1 MSTENKY
8 WRGVEELQ
16 EDPEFVENAKNE
28 FPEQVPV
35 DEFLADSK
43 LAETSTSRRDFLKFL
58 GFSTAAATLAA
69 CETPV
74 TKAIPYVVKP
84 EEVTPGVANYYASTF
99 SDGNDYASILVK
111 TREGRPIHIE
121 GNKLSTVTGG
131 GVNANVNSSVLS
143 LYDGTRI
150 QTPFIGETAST
161 WDAVD
166 SEITQKLEEIAS
178 RGGNIRILTNSII
191 SPSTKAV
198 IAKFTSKYASVAN
211 DIEETELDQST
222 ANVQHVTY
230 DAVSNAGIINANR
243 VDFGKAVIPTYDF
256 AKAKTIVSI
265 GADFLSTWLSSI
277 EYSGQY
283 ASRRNP
289 DGEWMSKHY
298 QFEANMSMTGTN
310 ADVRGAIKPS
320 EFGKVA
326 LHLYNAIAEQ
336 MGKAT
341 VSAGDVDND
350 NGIVEKI
357 AAAAIDLAANK
368 GNGLVISGSND
379 QAVQSVVN
387 AINTLL
393 GNYDSALNIDTSSNL
408 KQSND
413 SDAYGL
419 VNEMTSGKVDALI
432 IWGLNPSYSM
442 PADWGFDEALS
453 QVSLSV
459 SLTGRPDE
467 TAQSCGYICP
477 DSHYLE
483 SWNDAS
489 PRAGEYSLTQPVI
502 SNLFDTRQGAASLM
516 QWSGLGS
523 DYNQFIKDYWKE
535 NLFPLSGEML
545 FSPFWNKVLQDGI
558 YSTKTNAIST
568 PMVETEEG
576 LEQGDM
582 SPLASGNYG
591 GDINKAASSINGVV
605 GGSWEMSIYSKT
617 GIGDGQQL
625 RNPWLHE
632 TPDPV
637 TKVVWDNYICMNPV
651 DMEELDFNTS
661 IQQQEPADVAT
672 VTSNGQTITLPVVAV
687 PGQKRKTISIA
698 LGYGQAG
705 VAVDGVQIG
714 QNAYPLTSFSN
725 GTISYNAFDITIAGT
740 GETYPL
746 ACTQTHHTM
755 MGRKMVNETDLNSY
769 KTKGREV
776 WNPKGEI
783 LDAYGKAQP
792 FDELNLWND
801 HGIKTG
807 HRWGMSIDL
816 NTCTGCSACVTACYS
831 ENNVPVVGRDE
842 VRRNREMNWMR
853 IDRYYSSDAD
863 PLAHSRDKGDR
874 DYDAMEDPAE
884 YPTRVVHQPVMCQH
898 CNHAPCE
905 TVCPVAAT
913 THSDEGLNQM
923 TYNRCIGTR
932 YCMNNCPYKVRRFNW
947 FNYNADSKFADISI
961 AQDDLG
967 RMVLNPDVV
976 VRARGVME
984 KCSMCVQRVQAG
996 KLDAKKKGKPVVD
1009 GEVKTA
1015 CASACPTNAITFGDH
1030 NDAASEVRK
1039 STESERAYHLLEE
1052 VGTQPNVWYLTKVK
1066 NSEEMRHL
1074 AAEPAHNHKEE
1085 NGHGHD
1091 HEEKTEEHS

>member
-1 MSTENKY
+1 MSAENKY

-16 EDPEFVENAKNE
+16 EDPQFLENAQNE
-28 FPEQVPV
+28 FPEQIPV

-43 LAETSTSRRDFLKFL
+43 LSETSTSRRDFLKFL

-84 EEVTPGVANYYASTF
+84 EEITPGVANYYASTYA
-99 SDGNDYASILVK
+99 DGNDYASILVK

-121 GNKLSTVTGG
+121 GNTLSKVTGG
-131 GVNANVNSSVLS
+131 AVNANVNSSVLS

-150 QTPFIGETAST
+150 QSPFIGQTASS
-161 WDAVD
+161 WDVVD
-166 SEITQKLEEIAS
+166 GEITKKLEGIKS

-191 SPSTKAV
+191 SPSTKSV
-198 IAKFTSKYASVAN
+198 ISKFISAYGSGATEAEGSDVA
-211 DIEETELDQST
+211 QKA
-222 ANVQHVTY
+222 ANVKHITY

-243 VDFGKAVIPTYDF
+243 ADFGKAVLPTYDF
-256 AKAKTIVSI
+256 TKAKTIVSI

-277 EYSGQY
+277 EYAGQY

-289 DGEWMSKHY
+289 DGDWMSKHY

-310 ADVRGAIKPS
+310 ADIRGAIKPS

-326 LHLYNAIAEQ
+326 LHLYNAVAKQ
-336 MGKAT
+336 VGGAS
-341 VSAGDVDND
+341 VSVGEIDND

-357 AAAAIDLAANK
+357 TAAASDLIANK
-368 GNGLVISGSND
+368 GNGLVICGSND
-379 QAVQSVVN
+379 QAIQSVVN

-393 GNYDSALNIDTSSNL
+393 GNYGSTVNVDTVSNL
-408 KQSND
+408 KQAND
-413 SDAYGL
+413 TDVYSL
-419 VNEMTSGKVDALI
+419 INEMKSGKVDALI
-432 IWGLNPSYSM
+432 IWGINPSYSM
-442 PADWGFDEALS
+442 PADWKFDESLAK
-453 QVSLSV
+453 VNLSV
-459 SLTGRPDE
+459 TLTGKPNE
-467 TAQSCGYICP
+467 TAQNCGYVCP

-489 PRAGEYSLTQPVI
+489 PRNGEYSLAQPVI
-502 SNLFDTRQGAASLM
+502 SNLFDTRQGASSLM
-516 QWSGLGS
+516 KWAGLGD

-535 NLFPLSGEML
+535 NMFPSSGQIL
-545 FSPFWNKVLQDGI
+545 FSSFWNKVLQDGV
-558 YSTKTNAIST
+558 YSMTAETVTTIEAST
-568 PMVETEEG
+568 ENEDVIVAD
-576 LEQGDM
+576 GDY
-582 SPLASGNYG
+582 N
-591 GDINKAASSINGVV
+591 GDVKAAASTIGQVT
-605 GGSWEMSIYSKT
+605 GGAWEMSIYSKT

-651 DMEELDFNTS
+651 DMDEFGFNTS
-661 IQQQEPADVAT
+661 IQQQKPANIAT
-672 VTSNGQTITLPVVAV
+672 VTANGADLTLPVVAV
-687 PGQKRKTISIA
+687 PGQKRKTISVA

-714 QNAYPLTSFSN
+714 QNAYPMTSYTN
-725 GTISYNAFDITIAGT
+725 GTINYNAFDVSIAGT

-783 LDAYGKAQP
+783 LDAYGKVQP
-792 FDELNLWND
+792 FEELNLWND
-801 HGIKTG
+801 HDIKKG
-807 HRWGMSIDL
+807 HRWGMTIDL

-842 VRRNREMNWMR
+842 VRRNREMNWIR

-863 PLAHSRDKGDR
+863 PLTHSRDKGDR
-874 DYDAMEDPAE
+874 DYNAMEDPSA
-884 YPTRVVHQPVMCQH
+884 YPTRIVHQPVMCQH

-913 THSDEGLNQM
+913 THSNEGLNQM
-923 TYNRCIGTR
+923 AYNRCIGTR

-947 FNYNADSKFADISI
+947 FNYNKDSKFSDISI
-961 AQDDLG
+961 TQDDLG

-976 VRARGVME
+976 VRSRGVME

-996 KLDAKKKGKPVVD
+996 KLVAKKNGKPVVD
-1009 GEVKTA
+1009 GDIKTA

-1030 NDAASEVRK
+1030 NDVDAEVRK
-1039 STESERAYHLLEE
+1039 RSQTDRAYHLLED
-1052 VGTQPNVWYLTKVK
+1052 VGTQPNIWYLTKVK
-1066 NSEEMRHL
+1066 NSEEMRHV
-1074 AAEPAHNHKEE
+1074 AVEHGSHQEE
-1085 NGHGHD
+1085 EGHGHD

>member
-16 EDPEFVENAKNE
+16 EDPEFLKNAQNE

-43 LAETSTSRRDFLKFL
+43 LSETSTSRRDFLKFL

-121 GNKLSTVTGG
+121 GNKLSAVTSG

-143 LYDGTRI
+143 LYDSTRI
-150 QTPFIGETAST
+150 QSPYKAGVASAWET
-161 WDAVD
+161 VD
-166 SEITQKLEEIAS
+166 SEIINKLEGIAS

-198 IAKFTSKYASVAN
+198 IAKFASKYSSGATNS
-211 DIEETELDQST
+211 DELDVAQNTANT

-230 DAVSNAGIINANR
+230 DAVSNAGIIKANLA
-243 VDFGKAVIPTYDF
+243 DFGKAVLPIYDF
-256 AKAKTIVSI
+256 TKAKTIVSI

-283 ASRRNP
+283 ASRRDP

-326 LHLYNAIAEQ
+326 LHLYNAVAVKV
-336 MGKAT
+336 GGAN
-341 VSAGDVDND
+341 VSVGDVDND
-350 NGIVEKI
+350 NGVVEKI
-357 AAAAIDLAANK
+357 AAAAADLVANK
-368 GNGLVISGSND
+368 GNGLVICGSND
-379 QAVQSVVN
+379 KATQSVIN
-387 AINTLL
+387 AINTML
-393 GNYDSALNIDTSSNL
+393 GNYGGAVNIDTSLNL

-419 VNEMTSGKVDALI
+419 VSEMRAGQVDALI

-453 QVSLSV
+453 KVDLSV
-459 SLTGRPDE
+459 SFTGRPDE
-467 TAQSCGYICP
+467 TAQNCDYICP
-477 DSHYLE
+477 DNHYLE

-489 PRAGEYSLTQPVI
+489 PRAGEYSLAQPVI
-502 SNLFDTRQGAASLM
+502 SNLFDTRQSAASLM
-516 QWSGLGS
+516 QWAGLGS
-523 DYNQFIKDYWKE
+523 DYNQFIKDYWEE
-535 NLFPLSGEML
+535 NIFPSSGEML
-545 FSPFWNKVLQDGI
+545 FGSFWNKVLQDGV
-558 YSTKTNAIST
+558 YSAKAEVALT
-568 PMVETEEG
+568 PSADGETEAPKAVG
-576 LEQGDM
+576 SYIGDV
-582 SPLASGNYG
+582 
-591 GDINKAASSINGVV
+591 IAASAEIGEIS
-605 GGSWEMSIYSKT
+605 GGAWEMTIYSKT

-637 TKVVWDNYICMNPV
+637 TKVVWDNYICMNPL
-651 DMEELDFNTS
+651 DMKELGFNTS
-661 IQQQEPADVAT
+661 IQQQRPADVAT
-672 VTSNGQTITLPVVAV
+672 VTANGQTITLPVVAV

-725 GTISYNAFDITIAGT
+725 GTISYNAYDVTIVGT

-769 KTKGREV
+769 KTKGRDV

-792 FDELNLWND
+792 FDEVNLWND

-853 IDRYYSSDAD
+853 IDRYYSSEAD
-863 PLAHSRDKGDR
+863 PLSHSRDKGDR
-874 DYDAMEDPAE
+874 DYDAMEIPAE

-923 TYNRCIGTR
+923 AYNRCIGTR

-996 KLDAKKKGKPVVD
+996 KLDAKKKGKPIVD

-1030 NDAASEVRK
+1030 NDAGSEVRK

-1066 NSEEMRHL
+1066 NSEEMRHI
-1074 AAEPAHNHKEE
+1074 AAQPAHNHKEE
-1085 NGHGHD
+1085 GAHGHD